1 MEFQPLGVHIA
12 HVIIGG
18 VIGQPRGGQSSSST
32 ASLRTTSFGDG
43 SMDPDAVAQ
52 TYWQLHVQDR
62 SAWTKRSTS
71 VPLTQPDSV
80 RSQLIISIIC
90 NWLHIIMV
98 IIIYIYALNS
108 LYFLFALL
116 TLERVEEASLQ
127 EPLALELGTT
137 WGGASSCWQR
147 FQSISKVVWN

>member
-32 ASLRTTSFGDG
+32 ASLRTTSFGDE

-62 SAWTKRSTS
+62 SAWTQEIDLRPSN
-71 VPLTQPDSV
+71 PP
-80 RSQLIISIIC
+80 R
-90 NWLHIIMV
+90 
-98 IIIYIYALNS
+98 
-108 LYFLFALL
+108 FF
-116 TLERVEEASLQ
+116 EEVSLQ

-137 WGGASSCWQR
+137 WGGASSCGQR
-147 FQSISKVVWN
+147 FQSISQVVWN